1 MVGKRIAIAFA
12 CACACAD
19 EDGRQDS
26 SGAWDPD
33 GGSSEGSSGNA
44 SASATASVSTSNDAT
59 SSMSASS
66 SVGPADSGDSSS
78 SGDPSTTAAD
88 PPLDC
93 ETIGYTGYCD
103 GDVLVWC
110 ENEEIMMVDCA
121 AQGEVCAF
129 QNDRVGYNC
138 LPGGGGGGGFGYP
151 VGDASTSPAGG
162 WTVTQVVGHYLNT
175 GTFVGG
181 HLAQD
186 IANGEA
192 ATAGAPVYS
201 VADGTVLYSGANA
214 STYVN
219 VVLIQHDVGDGTTIC
234 SFYGH
239 LGTVIVS
246 AGDPVARG
254 EQIATVLDW
263 QAQFGEANSHLHY
276 VLLSQALC
284 DASDAANGALVCG
297 YDDTPG
303 PNGIVDL
310 DSEPAVYTSVGD
322 VCGDQNYPDAF
333 YSPSKFIDAHHF

>member
-1 MVGKRIAIAFA
+1 MLRKRIAIAIA
-12 CACACAD
+12 CACACGED
-19 EDGRQDS
+19 EGRQGS
-26 SGAWDPD
+26 SGAWDPE
-33 GGSSEGSSGNA
+33 SGSSGSESGSVGGSVTA
-44 SASATASVSTSNDAT
+44 SASADASGSGSVT
-59 SSMSASS
+59 ASS
-66 SVGPADSGDSSS
+66 SATTVSGDDSSS
-78 SGDPSTTAAD
+78 DEASTTAAD

-129 QNDRVGYNC
+129 QNERIGYNC
-138 LPGGGGGGGFGYP
+138 VPGGGGGGGFGYP
-151 VGDASTSPAGG
+151 VGDGSTSPAGG

-175 GTFVGG
+175 GSFVGG

-192 ATAGAPVYS
+192 ATANAPVYS

-239 LGTVIVS
+239 LGTVLVS
-246 AGDPVARG
+246 PGDPVARG

-263 QAQFGEANSHLHY
+263 AAQFGDANSHLHY

-284 DASDAANGALVCG
+284 DASDAADGALVCG

-310 DSEPAVYTSVGD
+310 DTEPAVYTSVGD
-322 VCGDQNYPDAF
+322 VCGDHNYPDAF